1 MHKLRFGSLTI
12 IIRSGANARN
22 PQITTV
28 WLNNSPN
35 KNNKSPTF
43 CLGDI
48 KIQND

>member
-1 MHKLRFGSLTI
+1 MHKLRFGNLAI
-12 IIRSGANARN
+12 IIRSGANTVS

-43 CLGDI
+43 CLRDI